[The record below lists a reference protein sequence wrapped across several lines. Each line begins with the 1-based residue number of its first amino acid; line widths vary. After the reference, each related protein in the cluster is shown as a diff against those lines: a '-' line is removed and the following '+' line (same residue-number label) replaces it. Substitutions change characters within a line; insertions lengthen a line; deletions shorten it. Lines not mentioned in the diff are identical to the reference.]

1 MDFWDRVSGLYDFA
15 ERFNSE
21 VYRGIVKFTARLV
34 PEGANV
40 LDCAAGTGELSI
52 AASRKAREVLCTD
65 YSEKMLAVARRKV
78 DDLGITNIGFEQGSI
93 FNINAPAETY
103 DVTIAGNV
111 LHLLDDPEAAVRE
124 LARVTKRGGRMLLP
138 CFTTAGSADKMI
150 RLYRLLGY
158 NGKSYTAEEYCR
170 MLVNTGC
177 GSVKAKIF
185 EGRVPC
191 CYAMIIKK

>member
-1 MDFWDRVSGLYDFA
+1 MTFWDRVSGLYDFA
-15 ERFNSE
+15 EQFNGK

-65 YSEKMLAVARRKV
+65 YSEKMLNVAREKV
-78 DDLGITNIGFEQGSI
+78 EKLGITNIGFEQGSI
-93 FNINAPAETY
+93 FNINAPDETY

-124 LARVTKRGGRMLLP
+124 LARVTKRGGRLLLP

-158 NGKSYTAEEYCR
+158 NGKSYTPSEYCC
-170 MLVNTGC
+170 MLADMNI
-177 GSVKAKIF
+177 GSVKAKVF
-185 EGRVPC
+185 KGRIDC
-191 CYAMIIKK
+191 CYVMIIKK